1 MIATQMIDKNGM
13 DIELGDN
20 VSVPFPNE
28 LSNDTWNTEFVG
40 EVIDFDESEDLVSVK
55 DQEGECFYIA
65 PNRVE
70 VV

>member
-1 MIATQMIDKNGM
+1 MMATQIIDKNGM
-13 DIELGDN
+13 DIKLGDE
-20 VSVPFPNE
+20 VSIPFPNK

-40 EVIDFDESEDLVSVK
+40 VVIDFDESEDLVSVK

-65 PNRVE
+65 PDRIE